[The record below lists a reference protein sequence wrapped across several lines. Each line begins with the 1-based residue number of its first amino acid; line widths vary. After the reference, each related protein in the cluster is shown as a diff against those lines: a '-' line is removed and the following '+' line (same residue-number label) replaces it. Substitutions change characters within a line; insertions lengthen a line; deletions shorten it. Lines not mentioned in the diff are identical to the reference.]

1 MKKSLFAAVAAACL
15 LLVSCASTSDA
26 TLETHEADESFLGD
40 FAPFQLDSAMSLKKN
55 MAGVLSPCELELF
68 CVPRTNTIECYFST
82 TMSRNCLILNHSQR
96 QTLKQGFE
104 AYLAAYEA
112 KQLPKESPSKKNAF
126 ITGECGF
133 AWGLLSPSSST
144 DTKFRVNYE
153 YVNDLPYCL
162 LYIDSSTASNDSSNW
177 SPVTKM
183 YFSPS
188 QIEILFDAT
197 GEEAIQEY
205 IDQLV
210 SQAYTF

>member
-1 MKKSLFAAVAAACL
+1 MKKTLFIAIAAACL
-15 LLVSCASTSDA
+15 LLTSCASTSNA
-26 TLETHEADESFLGD
+26 KIEAHESDENYLGD

-68 CVPRTNTIECYFST
+68 CVPRTNTIECYFNT
-82 TMSRNCLILNHSQR
+82 TMSRNCLMLSYSQR
-96 QTLKQGFE
+96 KTLREGFE

-126 ITGECGF
+126 INGECSF
-133 AWGLLSPSSST
+133 AWGLLGPTSTT

-162 LYIDSSTASNDSSNW
+162 LYIDSSTAENDSSNW

-188 QIEILFDAT
+188 QLELLFDAT
-197 GEEAIQEY
+197 DDEAISEY
-205 IDQLV
+205 INQLV